1 MENKIKDLLLQMTA
15 EEKLDF
21 CAGDDTWHTHALPRL
36 GIPALT
42 MHDGP
47 HGLRINIW
55 HEDGQR
61 VQLPA
66 TCFPTA
72 SAMAN
77 SWNPELIASAGRTIA
92 DECRAHDTAILLAP
106 GVNIKRSP
114 LCGRNFEY
122 YSEDPYL
129 AGKCG
134 AAFIR
139 GVQSRGVAACVKHF
153 CVNNQETRRFSTDA
167 RVSPRALHEIY
178 LTPFEIAVREGKVQT
193 VMHAYNRVNGSYVG
207 EDTELLRGILRNKWG
222 FDGYVMS
229 DWFATDDH
237 AAAVTAGT
245 NVEMPPCAGHRAALA
260 AAYARGEITDAM
272 LDETVSDI
280 LRVVFRH
287 LPPHDACAVDE
298 EAHRQVALRAAEESM
313 VLLKNEGGMLPL
325 EKGKPL
331 AVIGSFAKTQHRQG
345 QGSSYVK
352 PTAEEDLFALLEAA
366 NGGHIRYADGYG
378 NNGATDEQ
386 LADAVRAAK
395 DCGRALVFVGLP
407 AGAESENFDRKH
419 LRLPDGQLRVLDAVL
434 AACDRVAVVVTAG
447 APVELPFAP
456 RAAAIFCTYFSGQT
470 YASAAVR
477 QLFGEVN
484 PSGKLAETWPLRLED
499 TPAYPFFPGDG
510 DTCFYGED
518 IFVGYR
524 HYDTRKLDVRYPF
537 GHGLSYTTFAYTG
550 IEADRHTVRV
560 TVKNTGNRRGKETV
574 QLYASALPHPAAA
587 QARGLFG
594 EGFARPTRWLC
605 GFEKMELAPGEETT
619 VTFTLDDR
627 AFSVYDEAAGDFRV
641 LGGDYVLSAGGSS
654 RDLPL
659 SAVITVEEDMRFL
672 PVVDENTTIET
683 LLFDTRIPRDAV
695 RKLLEKVLPPQVAE
709 SYFADEDAVIGGCSG
724 SCSYANP
731 VVRHRAGYV
740 LRQFLWWNPS
750 LTAES
755 LQDAIDEINR
765 AIRAQANQ

>member
-134 AAFIR
+134 TAFIR

-153 CVNNQETRRFSTDA
+153 CVNNQETRRFTTDA

-245 NVEMPPCAGHRAALA
+245 NVEMPPCADHRAALA

-298 EAHRQVALRAAEESM
+298 EAHRQVALRAAEEGM

-378 NNGATDEQ
+378 DNGATDEQ

-419 LRLPDGQLRVLDAVL
+419 MRLPDGQLRVLDAVL
-434 AACDRVAVVVTAG
+434 AACDRVAVVMTAG

-477 QLFGEVN
+477 LLFGEGN

-605 GFEKMELAPGEETT
+605 GFEKVELAPGEETT

-627 AFSVYDEAAGDFRV
+627 AFSVYDETAGDFRV

-659 SAVITVEEDMRFL
+659 SAVVTVEEDMRFL

>member
-1 MENKIKDLLLQMTA
+1 M
-15 EEKLDF
+15 
-21 CAGDDTWHTHALPRL
+21 
-36 GIPALT
+36 
-42 MHDGP
+42 
-47 HGLRINIW
+47 
-55 HEDGQR
+55 
-61 VQLPA
+61 
-66 TCFPTA
+66 
-72 SAMAN
+72 
-77 SWNPELIASAGRTIA
+77 
-92 DECRAHDTAILLAP
+92 
-106 GVNIKRSP
+106 
-114 LCGRNFEY
+114 
-122 YSEDPYL
+122 
-129 AGKCG
+129 
-134 AAFIR
+134 
-139 GVQSRGVAACVKHF
+139 QSRGVAACVKHF

-207 EDTELLRGILRNKWG
+207 EDAELLRGILRNKWG

-245 NVEMPPCAGHRAALA
+245 NVEMPPNADHRAALA

-313 VLLKNEGGMLPL
+313 VLLKNEGVMLPL

-378 NNGATDEQ
+378 DNGATDEQ

-419 LRLPDGQLRVLDAVL
+419 MRLPDGQLRVLDAVL

-560 TVKNTGNRRGKETV
+560 TVKNTGDRRGKETV

-587 QARGLFG
+587 QARGI
-594 EGFARPTRWLC
+594 FANSFVRPTRWLC
-605 GFEKMELAPGEETT
+605 GFEKVELAPGEETT
-619 VTFTLDDR
+619 VTFTPGDR
-627 AFSVYDEAAGDFRV
+627 AFSVYDETAGDFRV

-659 SAVITVEEDMRFL
+659 SAVVTVEEDMRFL
-672 PVVDENTTIET
+672 PVVDENTAIET

-709 SYFADEDAVIGGCSG
+709 SYFADKDVVIGGCSG

-731 VVRHRAGYV
+731 VVRHRANYV

>member
-47 HGLRINIW
+47 HGLRINIR

-92 DECRAHDTAILLAP
+92 DECRAQNTNILLGP

-139 GVQSRGVAACVKHF
+139 GVQSRSVAACVKHF
-153 CVNNQETRRFSTDA
+153 CVNNQETRRFTTDA

-207 EDTELLRGILRNKWG
+207 EDAELLRGILRDKWG

-245 NVEMPPCAGHRAALA
+245 NVEMPPCADHRAALA

-331 AVIGSFAKTQHRQG
+331 AVIGSFAKTQHQQG

-378 NNGATDEQ
+378 DNGATDKQ

-560 TVKNTGNRRGKETV
+560 TVKNTGDRRGKETV

-587 QARGLFG
+587 QARGI
-594 EGFARPTRWLC
+594 FANSFVRPTRWLC
-605 GFEKMELAPGEETT
+605 GFEKVELAPGEETT

-627 AFSVYDEAAGDFRV
+627 AFSVYDETAGDFRV

-659 SAVITVEEDMRFL
+659 SAVVTVEEDMRFL

-724 SCSYANP
+724 SCSYTNP

>member
-47 HGLRINIW
+47 HGLRINIR

-153 CVNNQETRRFSTDA
+153 CVNNQETRRFTTDA
-167 RVSPRALHEIY
+167 RVAPRALHEIY

-207 EDTELLRGILRNKWG
+207 EDAELLRGILRNKWG

-245 NVEMPPCAGHRAALA
+245 NVEMPPNADHRAALA

-298 EAHRQVALRAAEESM
+298 EAHRKVALHAAEESM

-378 NNGATDEQ
+378 DNGATDEQ

-419 LRLPDGQLRVLDAVL
+419 MRLPDGQLRVLDAVL

-477 QLFGEVN
+477 LLFGEGN

-560 TVKNTGNRRGKETV
+560 TVKNTGDRRGKETV

-587 QARGLFG
+587 QARGI
-594 EGFARPTRWLC
+594 FANSFVRPTRWLC
-605 GFEKMELAPGEETT
+605 GFEKVELASGEETT
-619 VTFTLDDR
+619 VTFTPGDR
-627 AFSVYDEAAGDFRV
+627 AFSVYDETAGDFRV

-659 SAVITVEEDMRFL
+659 STVVTVEEDMRFL

-709 SYFADEDAVIGGCSG
+709 SYFADEGVVIGGCSG
-724 SCSYANP
+724 SCSYTNP

-740 LRQFLWWNPS
+740 LRQFLWWNPL

-765 AIRAQANQ
+765 AIRAQANK

>member
-47 HGLRINIW
+47 HGLRIRTK
-55 HEDGQR
+55 HADGR
-61 VQLPA
+61 TEQLPA

-207 EDTELLRGILRNKWG
+207 EDAELLRGILRNKWG

-245 NVEMPPCAGHRAALA
+245 NVEMPPCADHRAALA

-313 VLLKNEGGMLPL
+313 VLLKNEGVMLPL

-378 NNGATDEQ
+378 DNGATDEQ

-419 LRLPDGQLRVLDAVL
+419 MRLPDGQLRVLDAVL

-499 TPAYPFFPGDG
+499 TPAYPFFPSDG

-560 TVKNTGNRRGKETV
+560 TVKNTGDRRGKETV

-587 QARGLFG
+587 QARGI
-594 EGFARPTRWLC
+594 FANSFVRPTRWLC
-605 GFEKMELAPGEETT
+605 GFEKVELAPGEETT
-619 VTFTLDDR
+619 VTFTPGDR
-627 AFSVYDEAAGDFRV
+627 AFSVYDETAGDFRV

-659 SAVITVEEDMRFL
+659 SAVVTVEEDMRFL
-672 PVVDENTTIET
+672 PVVDENTAIET

-709 SYFADEDAVIGGCSG
+709 SYFADKDVVIGGCSG

-731 VVRHRAGYV
+731 VVRHRANYV

>member
-1 MENKIKDLLLQMTA
+1 MEKKIKDLLLQMTA

-47 HGLRINIW
+47 HGLRIRTKQA
-55 HEDGQR
+55 DGR
-61 VQLPA
+61 IEQLPA

-77 SWNPELIASAGRTIA
+77 SWNPELITVAGRTIA
-92 DECRAHDTAILLAP
+92 DECRAQNTNILLGP

-207 EDTELLRGILRNKWG
+207 EDAELLRGILRDKWG

-237 AAAVTAGT
+237 AAAVAAGT
-245 NVEMPPCAGHRAALA
+245 NVEMPPCADHRAALA
-260 AAYARGEITDAM
+260 DAYARGEITDAM
-272 LDETVSDI
+272 LDEAVADI
-280 LRVVFRH
+280 LRVAFRH
-287 LPPHDACAVDE
+287 TRADASCAVDE
-298 EAHRQVALRAAEESM
+298 AAHRAAAQRVAEECM

-325 EKGKPL
+325 AKGEPL
-331 AVIGSFAKTQHRQG
+331 AVLGSFVKTQHRQG

-352 PTAEEDLFALLEAA
+352 PTAEENFFTLLAAA
-366 NGGHIRYADGYG
+366 NGGNIRYADGYDE
-378 NNGATDEQ
+378 NGATDEQ
-386 LADAVRAAK
+386 IAEAVRAAK
-395 DCGRALVFVGLP
+395 DCGRVLAFVGLP

-419 LRLPDGQLRVLDAVL
+419 LRLPDAQLRVLDAVL
-434 AACDRVAVVVTAG
+434 AACDRVCIVVTAG

-477 QLFGEVN
+477 LLYGEVN
-484 PSGKLAETWPLRLED
+484 PSGKLAETWPLRLAD

-560 TVKNTGNRRGKETV
+560 TVKNTGDRCGKETV

-587 QARGLFG
+587 QARGIFVNS
-594 EGFARPTRWLC
+594 FVRPTRWLC
-605 GFEKMELAPGEETT
+605 GFEKAELAPGEEAT

-641 LGGDYVLSAGGSS
+641 IGGNYVLSAGGSS

-672 PVVDENTTIET
+672 PTVDKNTAIET
-683 LLFDTRIPRDAV
+683 LLFDTRIPRDAA
-695 RKLLEKVLPPQVAE
+695 RTLLKKVLPTQVAE
-709 SYFADEDAVIGGCSG
+709 SFFADAGAVVGSG
-724 SCSYANP
+724 SCSYTNP
-731 VVRHRAGYV
+731 VVRHRANYV

-765 AIRAQANQ
+765 AIRAQANK

>member
-47 HGLRINIW
+47 HGLRIRTK
-55 HEDGQR
+55 HADGR
-61 VQLPA
+61 TEQLPA

-207 EDTELLRGILRNKWG
+207 EDAELLRGILRNKWG

-245 NVEMPPCAGHRAALA
+245 NVEMPPCADHRAALA

-313 VLLKNEGGMLPL
+313 VLLKNEGVMLPL

-378 NNGATDEQ
+378 DNGATDEQ

-419 LRLPDGQLRVLDAVL
+419 MRLPDGQLRVLDAVL

-477 QLFGEVN
+477 LLFGEGN

-560 TVKNTGNRRGKETV
+560 TVKNTGDRRGKETV

-587 QARGLFG
+587 QARGI
-594 EGFARPTRWLC
+594 FANSFVRPTRWLC
-605 GFEKMELAPGEETT
+605 GFEKVELAPGEETT
-619 VTFTLDDR
+619 VTFTPGDR
-627 AFSVYDEAAGDFRV
+627 AFSVYDETAGDFRV

-659 SAVITVEEDMRFL
+659 SAVVTVEEDMRFL
-672 PVVDENTTIET
+672 PTVDENTAMET
-683 LLFDTRIPRDAV
+683 LLFDMRIPRDAV

-709 SYFADEDAVIGGCSG
+709 SYFADKDVVIGGCSG

>member
-47 HGLRINIW
+47 HGLRIRTK
-55 HEDGQR
+55 HADGR
-61 VQLPA
+61 TEQLPA

-153 CVNNQETRRFSTDA
+153 CVNNQETRRFTTDA

-207 EDTELLRGILRNKWG
+207 EDAELLRGILRNKWG

-245 NVEMPPCAGHRAALA
+245 NVEMPPCADHRAALA

-298 EAHRQVALRAAEESM
+298 EAHRKVALRAAEESM

-325 EKGKPL
+325 GKGKPL

-345 QGSSYVK
+345 QGSSYVR

-378 NNGATDEQ
+378 DNGATDEQ

-434 AACDRVAVVVTAG
+434 AACDRVCVVVTAG

-456 RAAAIFCTYFSGQT
+456 RAAAIFCTYLCGQT

-560 TVKNTGNRRGKETV
+560 TVKNTGDRRGKETV

-587 QARGLFG
+587 QARGI
-594 EGFARPTRWLC
+594 FANSFVRPTRWLC
-605 GFEKMELAPGEETT
+605 GFEKVELAPGEETT
-619 VTFTLDDR
+619 VTFTPGDR

-659 SAVITVEEDMRFL
+659 SAVVTVEEDMRFL